1 MRNKSLMSFKQDIK
15 LLDEYI
21 LSKGIES
28 LEQTVAKRNFK
39 VDEIDY
45 FLPHVSLL
53 FCQKV
58 CTTH

>member
-1 MRNKSLMSFKQDIK
+1 MSFKQDIK